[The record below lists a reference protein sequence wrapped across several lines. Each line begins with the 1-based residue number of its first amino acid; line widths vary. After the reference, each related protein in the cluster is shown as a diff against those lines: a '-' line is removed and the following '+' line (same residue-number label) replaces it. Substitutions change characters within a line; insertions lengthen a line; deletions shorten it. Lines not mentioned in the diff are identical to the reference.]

1 MEPASG
7 SGRVV
12 LRPRPAPHEWLRS
25 RFLLVSGQGVLRGV
39 VEIVAVDSGGAGH
52 LGDSFRALDAVGG
65 ELCNHLSGLVN
76 ADDGA
81 RGPLDD
87 NRDLPTGVLAGPLGQ
102 LAQTAA
108 ANLLVGLRQLPA
120 HRGPSVGA
128 EGISGVIKKISE
140 SVGASYRT
148 VVRGS

>member
-1 MEPASG
+1 MPTTVPGAPSMTIVI
-7 SGRVV
+7 S
-12 LRPRPAPHEWLRS
+12 PRACS
-25 RFLLVSGQGVLRGV
+25 RAHS
-39 VEIVAVDSGGAGH
+39 
-52 LGDSFRALDAVGG
+52 
-65 ELCNHLSGLVN
+65 
-76 ADDGA
+76 
-81 RGPLDD
+81 
-87 NRDLPTGVLAGPLGQ
+87 GQ